1 MSFKG
6 APEPNNGYWN
16 SHEPPNTYGPQETR
30 SPYQQNAPASYPTTP
45 ANGAQPYNQATQ
57 HSYGMKEYTSNEY
70 YSPSTI
76 QPQAIQPQFITPAQ
90 MFQQPPPS
98 ATHLNPSSLSRTPST
113 PSFEASPSM
122 GNSHSDMHQP
132 DKAML
137 LLALAEEYFEAAHA
151 LAPSAVFSMTPTS
164 VDTYEHLIATGLAC
178 LDAALK
184 RVKLSPRMEA
194 IVRLRYAGV
203 LYEETE
209 NTMEA
214 ETALSK
220 GIGLCERNHYFDLK
234 YAMQYL
240 LAQLMAKKNPKAAV
254 KALDGHISEAEAY
267 QHVSWVYALRFLRA
281 SYALESSNLADKHL
295 AIQNLQKIAELATRQ
310 GDRAIHL
317 MTSVMEAMVHL
328 KSTGPESIEQ
338 VQRAL
343 AAARAHQFDAGKSI
357 PQLIGLTYIIDV
369 MCSIRQGNPQHIL
382 TKLKEM
388 QAALDKIINDPI
400 WNSHHDV
407 IAIPI
412 NRTPRS
418 SQTVS
423 HETRAVLGIGEDG
436 RDNLMMTFLNKRDT
450 YAITYLICGIVLLH
464 KNPIDQKAVKYLD
477 TGIEFFTKDTKTT
490 KIKSGLLPDLVEKQE
505 WRGSILCYFRLY
517 LGFSAAARA
526 DWVQV
531 RGNIDELKS
540 TAKSFDIPISGP
552 LECLTMYLTGVYY
565 QGVGDLDAA
574 LHIYQDKRFN
584 LPTTKNPNATSADQ
598 VERDFSLLAALN
610 TLWILQDPHRQN
622 TDNNTAMIAR
632 LEPICS
638 KHQNTDIQTA
648 FHLAMATVKT
658 NPPAQLFTIK
668 KYLGA
673 ALAGAQATVNT
684 QFLCITLNVMCNK
697 FFSNV
702 VGQQAEK
709 SAQAASIQA
718 ERSGNILWRSVADG
732 MLSRCYE
739 VQGKNVDAQT
749 SLENA
754 RQFAQVASSQMM
766 RPNV

>member
-1 MSFKG
+1 MSFQG
-6 APEPNNGYWN
+6 GPEPNNGYWN

-30 SPYQQNAPASYPTTP
+30 SPYQQNAPSSYPTP
-45 ANGAQPYNQATQ
+45 VNGAQSYNQAAQ
-57 HSYGMKEYTSNEY
+57 YSNGMKEYTSNEY
-70 YSPSTI
+70 YSPPTI
-76 QPQAIQPQFITPAQ
+76 QPQTIQPQFITPAQ
-90 MFQQPPPS
+90 IFQQPPPS

-113 PSFEASPSM
+113 PSLKTSADM
-122 GNSHSDMHQP
+122 GNSQSDMQPP
-132 DKAML
+132 DKATL

-151 LAPSAVFSMTPTS
+151 LAPSTVFSMTPTN
-164 VDTYEHLIATGLAC
+164 VDTYEHLIAMGLAC
-178 LDAALK
+178 LDTTLK
-184 RVKLSPRMEA
+184 RVKLTPRLEA
-194 IVRLRYAGV
+194 NVRLRYAGV

-267 QHVSWVYALRFLRA
+267 QHVSWVYALRFLKA

-317 MTSVMEAMVHL
+317 TTSVMEAMVHL

-343 AAARAHQFDAGKSI
+343 AAARTHQFDAGKSI

-388 QAALDKIINDPI
+388 QATLDQIINDPI
-400 WNSHHDV
+400 WNSHNDV

-418 SQTVS
+418 SHTVS

-464 KNPIDQKAVKYLD
+464 KNPIDQKGVKYLD
-477 TGIEFFTKDTKTT
+477 TGLEFFTKDTKTT
-490 KIKSGLLPDLVEKQE
+490 KIKSSLLPNLVEKQE
-505 WRGSILCYFRLY
+505 WRGNILCYFRLY
-517 LGFSAAARA
+517 VGFSAAARA
-526 DWVQV
+526 DWEQV
-531 RGNIDELKS
+531 RRNIDELKS
-540 TAKSFDIPISGP
+540 TAKAFNIPISGP
-552 LECLTMYLTGVYY
+552 LECLTMYLTGVHY

-584 LPTTKNPNATSADQ
+584 LTTPKTPNATSADQ
-598 VERDFSLLAALN
+598 VERDFALLAALN
-610 TLWILQDPHRQN
+610 ILWILQDPHRQN
-622 TDNNTAMIAR
+622 ADNNTAMIAR

-638 KHQNTDIQTA
+638 KHQNRDIQTA
-648 FHLAMATVKT
+648 FNLAMATVKT

-709 SAQAASIQA
+709 SAQAASVQA
-718 ERSGNILWRSVADG
+718 QKSGNILWRSVADG

-739 VQGKNVDAQT
+739 VQGKNLDAQS

-754 RQFAQVASSQMM
+754 RQFSQMASSQMV
-766 RPNV
+766 RPNE

>member
-16 SHEPPNTYGPQETR
+16 NHEPPNTYGPQETR
-30 SPYQQNAPASYPTTP
+30 SPYQQNAPTSYPP
-45 ANGAQPYNQATQ
+45 PVNGAQPYHQAAQ

-98 ATHLNPSSLSRTPST
+98 ATHLSPSSLSRTPST
-113 PSFEASPSM
+113 PSLKTSESM
-122 GNSHSDMHQP
+122 GNPQSDMQQP

-151 LAPSAVFSMTPTS
+151 LAPSTVFSMTPTN

-178 LDAALK
+178 LDTALK
-184 RVKLSPRMEA
+184 RVKLSPRLEA
-194 IVRLRYAGV
+194 NVRLRYAGV

-240 LAQLMAKKNPKAAV
+240 LAQIMAKKNPKAAV
-254 KALDGHISEAEAY
+254 KVLDGHISEAEAY
-267 QHVSWVYALRFLRA
+267 RHVSWVYALRFLRA
-281 SYALESSNLADKHL
+281 SYALESSNLADKHI

-317 MTSVMEAMVHL
+317 TTSVMEAMVHL

-343 AAARAHQFDAGKSI
+343 AAARTHQFDAGKSI
-357 PQLIGLTYIIDV
+357 PQLIGLTCIIDV
-369 MCSIRQGNPQHIL
+369 MCSIRQGNPQHVL
-382 TKLKEM
+382 AKLKEM
-388 QAALDKIINDPI
+388 QATLDQIINDPI
-400 WNSHHDV
+400 WNSHNDI

-464 KNPIDQKAVKYLD
+464 KNPIDQKGVKYLD
-477 TGIEFFTKDTKTT
+477 TGLDFFTKDTKTT

-505 WRGSILCYFRLY
+505 WRGSILCYFCLY

-526 DWVQV
+526 DWEQV
-531 RGNIDELKS
+531 RQNIDELKS
-540 TAKSFDIPISGP
+540 TAKNFDIPILGP
-552 LECLTMYLTGVYY
+552 LECLTMYLTGIYY

-584 LPTTKNPNATSADQ
+584 LPTAKNANATSADQ
-598 VERDFSLLAALN
+598 VEHDFALLAALN
-610 TLWILQDPHRQN
+610 TLWILQDPRRQN
-622 TDNNTAMIAR
+622 ADRNTAMIAR

-638 KHQNTDIQTA
+638 KHQNRDIQTA
-648 FHLAMATVKT
+648 FNLAMATVKT

-709 SAQAASIQA
+709 SAQAASVQA
-718 ERSGNILWRSVADG
+718 QKSGNILWRSVADG

-739 VQGKNVDAQT
+739 VQGKNVEAQS

-754 RQFAQVASSQMM
+754 RQFSQMASAQM
-766 RPNV
+766 VRPNE